1 MRGREGAQ
9 NSRSGILTRALFYN
23 LAISK
28 LAGIIVQ
35 MAFFISSVL
44 PIIQVILSVLL
55 MAAILLQRS
64 EAGLG
69 SAFGA
74 DGFSAG
80 FHERRGLEKTL
91 FYSTII
97 LGILFALSALITLFF
112 H

>member
-1 MRGREGAQ
+1 
-9 NSRSGILTRALFYN
+9 
-23 LAISK
+23 
-28 LAGIIVQ
+28 

-55 MAAILLQRS
+55 IGAILLQRS

-80 FHERRGLEKTL
+80 FHERRGFEKVL
-91 FYSTII
+91 FYGTIVTAA
-97 LGILFALSALITLFF
+97 LFAISALITLLFK
-112 H
+112 

>member
-1 MRGREGAQ
+1 
-9 NSRSGILTRALFYN
+9 
-23 LAISK
+23 
-28 LAGIIVQ
+28 

-44 PIIQVILSVLL
+44 PIVHIVLSVLL
-55 MAAILLQRS
+55 IGAILLQRS

-80 FHERRGLEKTL
+80 FQERRGIEKGI
-91 FYSTII
+91 FYGTII
-97 LGILFALSALITLFF
+97 IGILFAISALITLIF

>member
-1 MRGREGAQ
+1 
-9 NSRSGILTRALFYN
+9 
-23 LAISK
+23 
-28 LAGIIVQ
+28 

-44 PIIQVILSVLL
+44 PIVHIILSVLL
-55 MAAILLQRS
+55 IGAILLQRS

-80 FHERRGLEKTL
+80 FQERRGIEKVI
-91 FYSTII
+91 FYGTIVI
-97 LGILFALSALITLFF
+97 GCLFAISALITLLF